1 MRDLFAAEDRNAAVA
16 MIAPLAG
23 KSAIPE
29 RGGATE
35 LTLLDHI

>member
-1 MRDLFAAEDRNAAVA
+1 LFEAEDRTAAVA
-16 MIAPLAG
+16 MIAPLDGNA
-23 KSAIPE
+23 ALPE

>member
-1 MRDLFAAEDRNAAVA
+1 LFAAEDRNAAVA
-16 MIAPLAG
+16 MIAPLDR